1 MNQASRHAST
11 PSPSK
16 LVIGG
21 CVVLSIVG
29 VLVTLGCL
37 LALYLESSG
46 LGAPRDT
53 GMRPGYTTLLIA
65 GAGAGILVPAATC
78 FTLLRTSHRLTIV
91 VAVAMVV
98 IVATAILGII
108 SP

>member
-1 MNQASRHAST
+1 MIQASRHAGARNA
-11 PSPSK
+11 SK
-16 LVIGG
+16 MAIGG

-37 LALYLESSG
+37 LALYLESTG

-65 GAGAGILVPAATC
+65 GAGAGILVPAAVC
-78 FTLLRTSHRLTIV
+78 FTVLRTSHCLIVVVAVVAVVV
-91 VAVAMVV
+91 VAVA
-98 IVATAILGII
+98 ILGIT
-108 SP
+108 ST